1 MCCILTNHSITM
13 SKLIDALCS
22 SVNKGGS
29 KESKVRDSR
38 KGVSVQS
45 YLQGSGN
52 STPAKRRVLDSAHN
66 TKLTC
71 SLFSM
76 PRADRRRFLS
86 RVSDSVRRQILEEGR
101 KIKKKLVDSCVE
113 YDPELCW
120 AIQHYID
127 FSDPSAE
134 EILTSRLKNKTLPDE
149 VKDWFVASWTDVN
162 SEKAKSLEAKLK
174 PYRLFDSSVKDD
186 KNLDNYLSEGLAQ
199 ENKLDTIVE
208 DKVKE
213 SVNLSE
219 EAQKTLDEIS
229 ESVTEK
235 TKSFIEA
242 IVEEVKEVVP
252 TIAAENSTVD
262 VEEEVE
268 DVISEDPVE
277 GSEEED
283 EEEEE
288 IFGSDKVGDS
298 TEISIGSKV
307 MYGDKIYDVIGIK
320 NEVILAREA
329 DADPTMFSKDE
340 VLVVTKPVVDPQPEP
355 VADPQ
360 PEPVADPQPEPV
372 DPYAGFSEESFSTLE
387 DTFEEE
393 SKVADSI
400 IEDAEGI
407 PTKLIKQFEE
417 GDKFNMPYKVVKTSL
432 SKGFAGLGSWRLNV
446 EVDREIP
453 KSFRES
459 VSKMI
464 EKVAEE
470 SGVSVKVKFPMSESD
485 KFSIISEGA
494 LKDSVDLA
502 GTVTVDRQIP
512 VGSIVYY
519 DSMSWKVV
527 KSGDSSITLKALD
540 GSNEIEVP
548 SEFFQD
554 IYIYRRSAKVKD
566 SDESDGVRDVI
577 FDWVIKDGSSLATEF
592 EELKRYSLFED
603 LIGSLLEIDPEFEL
617 AEDKA
622 SILYSGNAFLEDT
635 GSTLLVGG
643 VAFVYTSL
651 DSGVESMASQVAD
664 TAKDLYESYTVQ
676 SGDEVTEVEEEIVQ
690 DSEDLRS
697 VLEALRSGAEVRY
710 SCIEDDGEK
719 ESYIIV
725 MQDIFGRDRKFVTET
740 GETDDRDLAMRFED
754 KRTAFNHMKKLA
766 NEGKLT
772 HSIFNSA
779 PVRVKDDSDILSE
792 EAKAEVVKKVEEQI
806 LEKLKEQGVEIQDS
820 AEEETLEEVQKRIE
834 EAESET
840 ETDLTDEQKKT
851 GDYKK
856 GHVTIQ
862 GLEIVIENPKGS
874 VRSGVDEEGNPW
886 STEMKNP
893 YGYFEGTKGVDSDD
907 VDCFLGPNPLSKDV
921 FVVDQLKED
930 GSFDEH
936 KVMFGFDSSEEA
948 REAYLS
954 NYSEDWKGL
963 GDITKIGIEDFK
975 KWVTNPEIRKKP
987 FTEYLKVADS
997 MDPNEDKDDSVILEW
1012 DTDRLMEYL
1021 NALSKKSLTKEQK
1034 KALKLKDDATE
1045 EDLEKVNSL
1054 IKETLVARG
1063 AVDPSDRSSLPVV
1076 SPSVSAG
1083 GPNPYDMSHN
1093 ATTFHK
1099 VRNTEEVLAN
1109 ILGLVSKTL
1118 GREVPLTVS
1127 EYGEIVSSGSEDPV
1141 VVLVSDSALSMGELD
1156 LICPALYKRK
1166 FTDSV
1171 WIADTAECLS
1181 DCFSIDIPDGIKGSK
1196 VLVSSKPF
1204 SDSVVKEF
1212 VVDSS
1217 LEYPFDGEHSLY
1229 VATFKKDI

>member
-1 MCCILTNHSITM
+1 M

-66 TKLTC
+66 IKLTC

-101 KIKKKLVDSCVE
+101 KIKKRLVDSCVE

-149 VKDWFVASWTDVN
+149 VKEWFVVSWTDVN
-162 SEKAKSLEAKLK
+162 SEKAKSLEAMLK

-199 ENKLDTIVE
+199 EDKLDTIVE

-242 IVEEVKEVVP
+242 IVEEVKDVVP

-268 DVISEDPVE
+268 EAISEDPVE

-298 TEISIGSKV
+298 TEITIGSRV
-307 MYGDKIYDVIGIK
+307 MNGDKVYDVIGIK
-320 NEVILAREA
+320 NGVILAREA
-329 DADPTMFSKDE
+329 DADPVMFSEDE
-340 VLVVTKPVVDPQPEP
+340 VLVVTEASGVEGDTQPEP
-355 VADPQ
+355 IADPQ
-360 PEPVADPQPEPV
+360 PEPVVDPQPEPV

-393 SKVADSI
+393 NKIADSI

-407 PTKLIKQFEE
+407 PTELIKQFEE
-417 GDKFNMPYKVVKTSL
+417 GDKFNIPYKIVNTSI

-446 EVDREIP
+446 EVDREVP
-453 KSFRES
+453 KSLRES
-459 VSKMI
+459 ISKKI

-470 SGVSVKVKFPMSESD
+470 SGVSVKVKFPMSESN
-485 KFSIISEGA
+485 KFSIISKGA

-502 GTVTVDRQIP
+502 GTEPVDRQIP
-512 VGSIVYY
+512 VGSVVYY

-527 KSGDSSITLKALD
+527 KSGDSSISLKALD

-566 SDESDGVRDVI
+566 SEESEGVRDVI

-603 LIGSLLEIDPEFEL
+603 LVGSLLEIDPEFEL
-617 AEDKA
+617 AEDKV
-622 SILYSGNAFLEDT
+622 SILYSGNSFLEDT

-690 DSEDLRS
+690 DSENLRS
-697 VLEALRSGAEVRY
+697 ALDALRSGSKVCY
-710 SCIEDDGEK
+710 STIEDAEGED
-719 ESYIIV
+719 SYIIV
-725 MQDIFGRDRKFVTET
+725 MQDIFGRDRKYVTET
-740 GETDDRDLAMRFED
+740 GETDDRDLAMRFND

-779 PVRVKDDSDILSE
+779 PIRVKDDSDVLSE

-840 ETDLTDEQKKT
+840 ETDLTDEQKES

-862 GLEIVIENPKGS
+862 GLDIAIENPKGS
-874 VRSGVDEEGNPW
+874 VRSGVDADGNPW
-886 STEMKNP
+886 STEMKNT

-975 KWVTNPEIRKKP
+975 KWVTNPEVREKP
-987 FTEYLKVADS
+987 FTEYLKVTDS

-1021 NALSKKSLTKEQK
+1021 NALSKKSLTKEQR

-1054 IKETLVARG
+1054 IKETLIARG
-1063 AVDPSDRSSLPVV
+1063 VVDPSDHGTLPVV
-1076 SPSVSAG
+1076 SPIVSAG

-1109 ILGLVSKTL
+1109 ILGLISKTL

-1127 EYGEIVSSGSEDPV
+1127 EYGEIVSNGSEDPV
-1141 VVLVSDSALSMGELD
+1141 VGLVSDSVLSMGELD

-1181 DCFSIDIPDGIKGSK
+1181 DCFSVDIPEEIKGVK
-1196 VLVSSKPF
+1196 VIVSSKPF

-1217 LEYPFDGEHSLY
+1217 FEYPFDGEHSLY